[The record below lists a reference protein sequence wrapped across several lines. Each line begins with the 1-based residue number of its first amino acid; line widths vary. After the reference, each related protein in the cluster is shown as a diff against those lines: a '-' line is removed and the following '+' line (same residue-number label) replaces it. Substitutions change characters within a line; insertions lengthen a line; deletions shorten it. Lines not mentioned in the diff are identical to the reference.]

1 MSISHS
7 IVGLAVAT
15 VVATLPLGAQAP
27 AAKPD
32 ANMPPPG
39 SYVYTL
45 LPDSSDDIKL
55 AVNQTVEHM
64 SFITRPVARGRLNKT
79 NPTPKQVHV
88 VVAPDTFSV
97 TFDNGNAVATP
108 INGDSVP
115 YLSAITHEMYSARYS
130 PVGDTISQ
138 TITSK
143 DGARRNSFVFL
154 DSGQRLRMHVTVT
167 SPRLPGPLNYQLLF
181 AKAN

>member
-1 MSISHS
+1 M
-7 IVGLAVAT
+7 VGLAAAALLAAV
-15 VVATLPLGAQAP
+15 PLGAQAP
-27 AAKPD
+27 A
-32 ANMPPPG
+32 NVPPAG

-88 VVAPDTFSV
+88 VVSSDTFSV
-97 TFDNGNAVATP
+97 TFDNGNPVATP
-108 INGDSVP
+108 VNGDSVP
-115 YLSAITHEMYSARYS
+115 YLSAITHELYSAHFE
-130 PVGDTISQ
+130 PVADTASQ
-138 TITSK
+138 AIKSH
-143 DGARRNSFVFL
+143 DGVRRNTYIFL
-154 DSGQRLRMHVTVT
+154 DGGQRLRLHVTVT

-181 AKAN
+181 AKSSS